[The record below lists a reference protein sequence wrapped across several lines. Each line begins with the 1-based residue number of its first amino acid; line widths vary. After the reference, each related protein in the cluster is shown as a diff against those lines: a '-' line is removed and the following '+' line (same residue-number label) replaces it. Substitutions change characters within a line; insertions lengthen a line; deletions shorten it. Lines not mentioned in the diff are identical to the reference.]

1 MAEYQFQKYNSSYKR
16 QSDTKINWFY
26 LQKKSLS
33 WNPYLCITKVTVVGL
48 LKKKLQWIHET
59 LSPSHYSPFQC

>member
-1 MAEYQFQKYNSSYKR
+1 M
-16 QSDTKINWFY
+16 QSDTKLNWFY

-48 LKKKLQWIHET
+48 LKKIQITMDSWNTQSQPL
-59 LSPSHYSPFQC
+59 